1 MHNRLLVKYDD
12 VLKKAGFILK
22 HAKTDDI
29 GYDVPVVM
37 NDKLKISPH
46 KDYYIDWKERWFDI
60 PPMGIAEVPCG
71 LAVKI
76 PGAAWGNIKPRS
88 STGWKRHLVVYE
100 GVIDSGFT
108 GPLFVLVKN
117 PNAETVRIREFEK
130 LAQLI
135 LIPKFLVWEAEEDV
149 PNSWA
154 SDGKQTF
161 PVTKRTPL
169 VGHPIEII
177 GVDELPKTER
187 STDGFGSTGR

>member
-1 MHNRLLVKYDD
+1 MHNKLLVKYDD

-117 PNAETVRIREFEK
+117 PNAETVRIHEFEK

-135 LIPKFLVWEAEEDV
+135 LIPKFLVWEAQEDL
-149 PNSWA
+149 SF
-154 SDGKQTF
+154 GKGAD
-161 PVTKRTPL
+161 KHELIKKTPL
-169 VGHPIEII
+169 AGYPIEIVS
-177 GVDELPKTER
+177 VDELPKTER

>member
-100 GVIDSGFT
+100 GVIDSGFV

-117 PNAETVRIREFEK
+117 PNAETVRIHEFEK

-135 LIPKFLVWEAEEDV
+135 LIPKFLVWEAHK
-149 PNSWA
+149 P
-154 SDGKQTF
+154 TF
-161 PVTKRTPL
+161 SGRIKEPDEQPIIERTPL
-169 VGHPIEII
+169 VGYPIEIV